1 MIRSIA
7 ERSTIRSLITGVAL
21 ERQGSTVMMEGV
33 ARDIPLPRGY
43 GSPDITINEVT
54 GVELIGAN
62 RAGLFIHLMPVFGS
76 LMAISFL
83 GEVFLW
89 YHAVG
94 IALIAAGIYLAT
106 RRRGA

>member
-1 MIRSIA
+1 
-7 ERSTIRSLITGVAL
+7 
-21 ERQGSTVMMEGV
+21 
-33 ARDIPLPRGY
+33 
-43 GSPDITINEVT
+43 
-54 GVELIGAN
+54 
-62 RAGLFIHLMPVFGS
+62 MPVFGS

-106 RRRGA
+106 RRRSA